1 MKINNKLKQYIEENV
16 FPEYKKNDQGH
27 ELNLQIQFQILIM
40 I

>member
-27 ELNLQIQFQILIM
+27 DPFLKPVLQ
-40 I
+40 